1 MRKILVVD
9 DSLFQRKNICSVLRD
24 AGYKTIEAENGRDGL
39 DKALSASPDCILTD
53 LLMPEM
59 DGIAFMS
66 ALREKGVSPP
76 VFVLTA
82 DIQESKRKKC
92 LEMGAAGFLSKPLR
106 KDDLLEAF
114 RGLPAPGKGE

>member
-9 DSLFQRKNICSVLRD
+9 DSLFQRKNICSVLKD

-66 ALREKGVSPP
+66 ALREKGVCRP

-92 LEMGAAGFLSKPLR
+92 LEMGVAGFLSKPLR

-114 RGLPAPGKGE
+114 RGLPAPGKEE